1 MFHNKFDQLVR
12 DRLLDHS
19 SPFRADLWTDVRG
32 NYGRRRAPR
41 RWRWAAAGSASV
53 IILLV
58 VHHFVSRPVG
68 ASLKTR
74 GALSAASTNV
84 DRPSPAAA
92 RTANASHTADIA
104 RTTDAAAIT
113 AGTTTSGSIRNGH
126 ADPGAGTPDGA
137 IRTAVRAGDTDTKA
151 EKVSHRSVRRGHPG
165 TEFDGATKD
174 ETGTTISGP
183 TPSGPTPTGYTR
195 TGSTNARP
203 GARVILPPLIRLTS
217 RQAITAHQPK
227 HGLLPTSPAQ
237 SPKPP
242 SDFNSMWHLDI
253 YGSPDDPTTQF
264 NLSYTLGVR
273 LTLLFT
279 KHIFATAGVQYSR
292 LRPKRSDSSAGL
304 YPAYFN
310 NIDLPVLI
318 GYTFGDKR
326 FRGAVTAGAI
336 VNLISHAVGDPGWG
350 WPNRMGASAYLG
362 FDMSWEL
369 SDRLAIFAEPYG
381 RCMFTDHK
389 SLFPSQTYTA
399 GTLIGIR
406 YNFMRR

>member
-1 MFHNKFDQLVR
+1 MFHNKFDQLIR

-19 SPFRADLWTDVRG
+19 SPFRADLWTDVRR

-41 RWRWAAAGSASV
+41 RWRWVGAGSASV

-68 ASLKTR
+68 SSLKTR

-84 DRPSPAAA
+84 DRPSPEAAPTPDTT
-92 RTANASHTADIA
+92 RTAYTP
-104 RTTDAAAIT
+104 RTIDAAGIT
-113 AGTTTSGSIRNGH
+113 VGATTSGSIRSSH
-126 ADPGAGTPDGA
+126 TDPGAGAPDVP
-137 IRTAVRAGDTDTKA
+137 IRTAKA
-151 EKVSHRSVRRGHPG
+151 EKAAHRSVRKGHPG
-165 TEFDGATKD
+165 VEFDSAIEE
-174 ETGTTISGP
+174 ETGTTSGGSA
-183 TPSGPTPTGYTR
+183 PSGSTR
-195 TGSTNARP
+195 TGSTSTRP
-203 GARVILPPLIRLTS
+203 DAKVILPPLIRLTS

-227 HGLLPTSPAQ
+227 HGLPTTSPAQ

-253 YGSPDDPTTQF
+253 YGSPDEPTTQF

-310 NIDLPVLI
+310 NLDLPVLV

-369 SDRLAIFAEPYG
+369 NDRLAIFAEPYG